1 MVAQREVHP
10 AHVHELELVP
20 VVIVKGDGAIA
31 GNARP
36 LCKIH
41 GNFRSIHRSRI
52 ASSHVS
58 VVAVSETR
66 EPAVVM
72 RAAGTAALVLALAL
86 LTARIFAEGVERVV
100 PIHSQFSLLD
110 LSRTA
115 GAIDAA
121 EHERVDVAFI
131 GTSAVWFGFEPRRFD
146 AELAARGHPLTSF
159 NFGLV
164 PTFLRLQRFFADAI
178 CEAHRARGTRWTM
191 MIYEIAPAEFLDKL
205 VAQDLTDPSVAAYKE
220 QVAAMTLRPAELVS
234 ELRRDPGSTL
244 RALLAKPLG
253 HRGPAAVFEAVS
265 TYLYEDLEPEPW
277 RKPVPALLAAVRPFW
292 DLHRRTTWRPEA
304 RGFLPVDPEARAAY
318 DEIMRLN
325 HTERELAKQ
334 RVMATEDLGLLP
346 MEVNA
351 AAVER
356 IIEQIRVLARCP
368 ERVVL
373 VVMPLSPNIM
383 RAMRPEARKRLSDVI
398 AKVERDTGYP
408 LLDFV
413 DLPELG
419 LDDFYDAEHLSLTVS
434 AGKFSSLLAD
444 RVAELLDYSALPSG
458 SAAAPGGA
466 GRVDHPALPSGSA
479 ASPGKPDL
487 RDR

>member
-1 MVAQREVHP
+1 
-10 AHVHELELVP
+10 
-20 VVIVKGDGAIA
+20 VI
-31 GNARP
+31 
-36 LCKIH
+36 
-41 GNFRSIHRSRI
+41 
-52 ASSHVS
+52 
-58 VVAVSETR
+58 AVSETR

-72 RAAGTAALVLALAL
+72 RAAGTAVAVLALAL
-86 LTARIFAEGVERVV
+86 LAARGFAQCVERVV
-100 PIHSQFSLLD
+100 PLHSQFSLLD

-115 GAIDAA
+115 GAIDAV

-164 PTFLRLQRFFADAI
+164 PTSVRLQRFFADAI

-191 MIYEIAPAEFLDKL
+191 MIYELAPAEFLDKL
-205 VAQDLTDPSVAAYKE
+205 VAQDVTDPSTAAYKE
-220 QVAAMTLRPAELVS
+220 QVAAMILRPAELVS
-234 ELRRDPGSTL
+234 ELRRDPGGTL

-277 RKPVPALLAAVRPFW
+277 RKPVPELLAAVRPFW
-292 DLHRRTTWRPEA
+292 DVHRRTTWLPEA
-304 RGFLPVDPEARAAY
+304 RGFLPVGPEARALY

-325 HTERELAKQ
+325 HTEQELAKQ

-356 IIEQIRVLARCP
+356 LIEQIRVLARCP

-373 VVMPLSPNIM
+373 VVMPISPNIM
-383 RAMRPEARKRLSDVI
+383 RAMRPEARRRLADVI
-398 AKVERDTGYP
+398 AKVQRDTGYP
-408 LLDFV
+408 LLDFEAP
-413 DLPELG
+413 PELG
-419 LDDFYDAEHLSLTVS
+419 LDDYYDAEHLSLTVS
-434 AGKFSSLLAD
+434 AGKFSRLLAG
-444 RVAELLDYSALPSG
+444 RVAELLD
-458 SAAAPGGA
+458 
-466 GRVDHPALPSGSA
+466 HPARPAGGA